1 MNIERLK
8 YSLSE
13 RKFDEEFK
21 NGFEKNFWAIFQ
33 VNLIVLGVGQKTKKT
48 AYFVV
53 KNS

>member
-1 MNIERLK
+1 MSIERLS

-13 RKFDEEFK
+13 RKFYEEFK

-48 AYFVV
+48 ANFVV